1 MWILLDNNRSNIR
14 IGVIYVPQ
22 ENKTSN
28 NELEIMYNNISQ
40 QISVPQ
46 EQRQQVIILGDFYAK
61 VGKKID
67 KNDKKYDLVIINK
80 EKEVCKRLWTRVQHQ
95 ERSILDYVLTNSK
108 LLSTVT
114 EMIVDET
121 KQYRVCTANEY
132 YSSAVQLEQKNKK
145 NTSQIKFL
153 VITKRQLIKLL
164 LQHSLCK

>member
-28 NELEIMYNNISQ
+28 NELEIMYNNISE

-46 EQRQQVIILGDFYAK
+46 EQRQRVIILGDFYAK

-121 KQYRVCTANEY
+121 KQYHVCTANEFCR
-132 YSSAVQLEQKNKK
+132 STWTEK
-145 NTSQIKFL
+145 
-153 VITKRQLIKLL
+153 
-164 LQHSLCK
+164 